1 MTSTTGG
8 KRPLQDADVSHRPG
22 SGRRNKRPR
31 KYIEES
37 KALPGAYLS
46 RDLANLNSGVRAHY
60 FQAGEDTCQQR
71 NRNKKDQGNAP
82 KKSKKYPSGTTVRL
96 VPLAHASRRQRYFE
110 PWVTNT
116 YGRNV
121 EARVIENC
129 ASLTNHWTILLLSI
143 MFILMMDYVL
153 T

>member
-1 MTSTTGG
+1 MASTTGG
-8 KRPLQDADVSHRPG
+8 KRPLQDADISNQPG
-22 SGRRNKRPR
+22 SGRRNKRLR

-37 KALPGAYLS
+37 NALPGVRFPL
-46 RDLANLNSGVRAHY
+46 DLANVKSGVRAHH

-82 KKSKKYPSGTTVRL
+82 KKSKKYPSWTNVRL
-96 VPLAHASRRQRYFE
+96 VPLTQARRHQRYLE

-121 EARVIENC
+121 KASGIEKG
-129 ASLTNHWTILLLSI
+129 SFFTNHWTILLLSI
-143 MFILMMDYVL
+143 MFVLVLDYILK
-153 T
+153 